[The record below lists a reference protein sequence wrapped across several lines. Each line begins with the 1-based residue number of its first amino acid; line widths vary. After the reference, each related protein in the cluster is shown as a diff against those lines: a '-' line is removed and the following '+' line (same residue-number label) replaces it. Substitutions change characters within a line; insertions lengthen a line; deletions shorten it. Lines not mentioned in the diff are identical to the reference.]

1 MGNSLWKRM
10 DQYINEFVLKSSI
23 PESRI
28 ILIDN
33 HQVCITKS
41 RFILS
46 QKRKFLETLCVL
58 DLLRHERFNK
68 KLFGPSILVLV
79 SEQAYFDALCM
90 IDHINIPESIIHQ
103 ALMKYPQ
110 NIRVTSDAVKAYSP
124 VSEFIYIQFN
134 D

>member
-1 MGNSLWKRM
+1 MGNSFWKRM

-90 IDHINIPESIIHQ
+90 IDHINIPESIIYQ

-110 NIRVTSDAVKAYSP
+110 HIRVTSDAVKAYSP

>member
-1 MGNSLWKRM
+1 ME
-10 DQYINEFVLKSSI
+10 QYINEFVMKSAI
-23 PESRI
+23 PDSRI
-28 ILIDN
+28 ILIDG

-41 RFILS
+41 RFILT

-58 DLLRHERFNK
+58 DLLRHEKLNK
-68 KLFGPSILVLV
+68 KLFGPPILVLV

-110 NIRVTSDAVKAYSP
+110 HIKVTSDAIKAYSP
-124 VSEFIYIQFN
+124 TSEYVYIQFIN
-134 D
+134 

>member
-1 MGNSLWKRM
+1 MGNSLKRM
-10 DQYINEFVLKSSI
+10 DSYINDFVMKGAI

-28 ILIDN
+28 IRIDS

-41 RFILS
+41 RFKVS
-46 QKRKFLETLCVL
+46 QKRKFIETLCIL
-58 DLLRHERFNK
+58 DLLRHEKMNK

-79 SEQAYFDALCM
+79 SEAAYFDALCM

-103 ALMKYPQ
+103 ALIKYPS

-124 VSEFIYIQFN
+124 VSDFIYIQFI